1 VFAPNKKE
9 NRMSLSLAC
18 IVEEKLEYRYGGK
31 TMPVKPRQRLR
42 LRGEM
47 AEEQPT
53 IWMGK
58 KGVTQEAIEEVSK
71 QLDQNEVVKVR
82 VLKSALRISKRE
94 VLASLIAEKTGSEL
108 IEVRGNTFVVYRR
121 RRAREKPL

>member
-1 VFAPNKKE
+1 
-9 NRMSLSLAC
+9 
-18 IVEEKLEYRYGGK
+18 
-31 TMPVKPRQRLR
+31 MPVKPRQRLR

-58 KGVTQEAIEEVSK
+58 KGVTQEVIEEVSK
-71 QLDQNEVVKVR
+71 QLDQDEVVKVR
-82 VLKSALRISKRE
+82 VLKSALQTSKRE

-108 IEVRGNTFVVYRR
+108 IEVRGNTFVVYRH